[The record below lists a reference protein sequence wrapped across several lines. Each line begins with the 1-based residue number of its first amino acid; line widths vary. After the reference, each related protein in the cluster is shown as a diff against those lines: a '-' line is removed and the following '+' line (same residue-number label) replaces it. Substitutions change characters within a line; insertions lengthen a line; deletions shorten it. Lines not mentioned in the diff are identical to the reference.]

1 MRHIHRWWRP
11 ILALVL
17 RPGFACVLVFLLV
30 APPGQAE
37 DRLRESFD
45 LHVPIAPSP
54 VATGGRVRLFY
65 ELHLASFSPQ
75 TLTPVRI
82 TALDADGGRRL
93 VSFAGA
99 SLTQRLAP
107 AVQEAAA
114 PVGAPMSIGPGR
126 VGVLYV
132 ELALDPQA
140 LPQSIAHEVEYR
152 VGDETILD
160 TVAGGRTTVKAAP
173 ALVLD
178 PPLRG
183 GPWAAVFHPDW
194 ARGHRRVLYAVE
206 GRARIPGRY
215 AVDWV
220 KLDAEGRMARGN
232 PDKVRNAYA
241 YGNEVLAVADATVVS
256 VRNDYPEAT
265 RISANGRHRMRDA
278 SGNYVVL
285 DLGDGRYAFYEH
297 LRPGSVRV
305 APGQQVRR
313 GEVIAQVGFS
323 GSGNWPH
330 LHFHVAD
337 APSLLGAEGLP
348 FALSGFRML
357 GTYEDI
363 AALGKSPWV
372 PRADATSASREG
384 ERPADNAVIWF
395 ADVRK
400 IDR

>member
-1 MRHIHRWWRP
+1 MRHIHRWWPP

-30 APPGQAE
+30 SPPGQAE
-37 DRLRESFD
+37 DQLRESFD

-54 VATGGRVRLFY
+54 VTTERRVRLFY
-65 ELHLASFSPQ
+65 ELHLTSFSPEA
-75 TLTPVRI
+75 LTPIRI
-82 TALDADGGRRL
+82 TVINAEGRRL
-93 VSFAGA
+93 VNFAGA
-99 SLTQRLAP
+99 ALTARLAP
-107 AVQEAAA
+107 VVPETVPAGV
-114 PVGAPMSIGPGR
+114 PMSIGPGKT
-126 VGVLYV
+126 GVLYV
-132 ELALDPQA
+132 ELELEPHA

-152 VGDETILD
+152 VGDGTEID
-160 TVAGGRTTVKAAP
+160 TVAGGRTAVKVVP
-173 ALVLD
+173 AVVLD

-194 ARGHRRVLYAVE
+194 RRGHRRVLYAVE
-206 GRARIPGRY
+206 GRARIPGRF

-220 KLDAEGRMARGN
+220 KLDADGRLAGGN
-232 PDKVRNAYA
+232 PDKVRNAHA

-256 VRNDYPEAT
+256 VRNDYPEAD
-265 RISANGRHRMRDA
+265 RVASNGRHRMRDA

-305 APGQQVRR
+305 APGQRVRR

-348 FALSGFRML
+348 FALSRFRML

-363 AALGKSPWV
+363 SGLGKSPWT
-372 PRADATSASREG
+372 PRDEAANASREG

-395 ADVRK
+395 ADARK